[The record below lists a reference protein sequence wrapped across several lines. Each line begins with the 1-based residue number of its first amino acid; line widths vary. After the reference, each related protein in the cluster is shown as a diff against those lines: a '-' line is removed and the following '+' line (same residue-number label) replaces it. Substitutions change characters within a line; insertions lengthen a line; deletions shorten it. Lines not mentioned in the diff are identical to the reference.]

1 MTEVLVLLGA
11 FVLGSVPFAQ
21 IVLRGRGLDLRLVG
35 SGNVGAT
42 NVLRV
47 SSTRLAVAAL
57 TLDAA
62 KGSLAVLLARDLG
75 GAALPAWAGL
85 AAVVGHVYPP
95 WLGFRGGKG
104 MATTGGAFLVLAPV
118 ATVLA
123 AAVFVVAVWWSR
135 FVSLG
140 SLCAMATLP
149 ALVWVL
155 QAPGAAL
162 ESACATV
169 ALVAFRHRSNV
180 RRLMAGTERR
190 IGQKVSV
197 Q

>member
-123 AAVFVVAVWWSR
+123 
-135 FVSLG
+135 
-140 SLCAMATLP
+140 
-149 ALVWVL
+149 
-155 QAPGAAL
+155 
-162 ESACATV
+162 
-169 ALVAFRHRSNV
+169 
-180 RRLMAGTERR
+180 
-190 IGQKVSV
+190 
-197 Q
+197 